1 MKSTK
6 KEILAS
12 AAAIMFTTYII
23 TMVAIQV
30 VLPLDHAEK
39 VAEKVNAFLLQLT
52 VNITIGMGIIVLVAA
67 IIAVFVVPLRRQR

>member
-6 KEILAS
+6 KEILAA

-23 TMVAIQV
+23 TMVTIQV
-30 VLPLDHAEK
+30 VFPLDHAEK
-39 VAEKVNAFLLQLT
+39 VSEKVNAFLLQWT
-52 VNITIGMGIIVLVAA
+52 VNITMGMGIIVLVAA